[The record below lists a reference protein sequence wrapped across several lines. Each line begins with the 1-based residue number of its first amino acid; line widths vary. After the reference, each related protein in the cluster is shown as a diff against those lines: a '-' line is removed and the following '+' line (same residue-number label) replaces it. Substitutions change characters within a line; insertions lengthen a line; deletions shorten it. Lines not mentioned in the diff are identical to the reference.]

1 MNKIYKYTF
10 LLIALLTV
18 VPALAQTDP
27 MVTETDNLWMKKTVK
42 DNENGTYTLNLQTY
56 VRGTGQITTEV
67 APSDIVLAMDL
78 SSSMNSNKVTITNEE
93 KKERLSKGTS
103 LTTGNIYKVVIN
115 GKEYYLKCIKRNNR
129 DRWYYRYD
137 STEPTAYNS
146 GQQFSDNEYYQ
157 SDGAYTVKEGDEIYL
172 YTPGGE
178 KQVTRLEAL
187 KIAAKGFVET
197 VYANN
202 PSTGFHNIAMVG
214 FSSTTGTVK
223 YNDGSMQAVNSTNK
237 ETMKSWID
245 DLKYN
250 QGTRT
255 DLGMQ
260 AAYNI
265 LNSLREDG
273 RAKTV
278 VLFSDGCPSTS
289 NGTEFNSSYAK
300 AAVNI
305 AYAIKQELNKE
316 INYKV
321 TIPNQNSDNSFTG
334 TETTFQYGLGAT
346 IYSVAI
352 LSSETSG
359 ANLENSSITYDIRRM
374 LHYISSNYNFDIEGT
389 DYFFGADYKDAVC
402 QIEGKTGDTGSE
414 AAHDYYQL
422 STGANLSVIFK
433 EIAGEV
439 TGNANIKIDANTA
452 VVLDVISN
460 KFRLPAGTKA
470 EDIKL
475 YTCDVVEDNTTEEVI
490 WKSGS
495 HDGEEWVEWKPWET
509 SGSITDYIHINSGVT
524 GIETDNNYLE
534 VTGYDFATNYVGP
547 IKNEAG
553 TSVVSW
559 HGQKLIIEFVI
570 ETDPANEGGLTMATN
585 DPTSGLYIKKTSG
598 DTTTYEMA
606 SDGGEPAQYKQ
617 PTVNLPYIKIIK
629 KGLKVGESALFRVT
643 KVTEANSNV
652 AVTDGTA
659 YTADVII
666 TRATESQNDDNA
678 PYAILKLVYTGD
690 YKVEELPWAWA
701 YTHEGP
707 QWGHLSTV
715 DATSDTQFLTFTF
728 INTTNSEAPEH
739 AESFVPNNMS
749 VSRRVGDPKTGSTGG
764 GVHDGDEDGNEEE
777 EGHM

>member
-10 LLIALLTV
+10 LIIALLTV

-93 KKERLSKGTS
+93 KKERLSNGTS

-115 GKEYYLKCIKRNNR
+115 GEEFYLKCIKRSSRN
-129 DRWYYRYD
+129 RWYYRYD

-146 GQQFSDNEYYQ
+146 GQQFSDNEYYT
-157 SDGAYTVKEGDEIYL
+157 SDGAYKVKEGDEIYL

-187 KIAAKGFVET
+187 KIAAKDFVET

-245 DLKYN
+245 GLTYT

-433 EIAGEV
+433 EIAGEA
-439 TGNANIKIDANTA
+439 TGNANIKMDANTA
-452 VVLDVISN
+452 VVLDAITN
-460 KFRLPAGTKA
+460 KFQLPAGTDVD
-470 EDIKL
+470 DIRI
-475 YTCDVVEDNTTEEVI
+475 YTCDVVENNATSTVQ
-490 WKSGS
+490 
-495 HDGEEWVEWKPWET
+495 WET
-509 SGSITDYIHINSGVT
+509 KSNGDEDWIAWPTSGNKADYVRINGGTSGQSITGVVP
-524 GIETDNNYLE
+524 DNDYLE
-534 VTGYDFATNYVGP
+534 VTGYDFAANYVGP
-547 IKNEAG
+547 IYEDGSITK
-553 TSVVSW
+553 W
-559 HGQKLIIEFVI
+559 HGQKLIIEFEI
-570 ETDPANEGGLTMATN
+570 ETNPANEGGLTMATN
-585 DPTSGLYIKKTSG
+585 ELISGLYVKKADG
-598 DTTTYEMA
+598 TYEMA
-606 SDGGEPAQYKQ
+606 TDNGEPAQFKQ

-629 KGLKVGESALFRVT
+629 KGLQVGESALFRVT

-701 YTHEGP
+701 YTHEDP
-707 QWGHLSTV
+707 KWGHLSTV

-749 VSRRVGDPKTGSTGG
+749 VSRRVGDPKTGSTEGG
-764 GVHDGDEDGNEEE
+764 SSDDETGGDDGETDFGN
-777 EGHM
+777 